1 MLRSLSADDPR
12 FKTVHFRDGL
22 NLLIAETTPLSRR
35 TESRNGAGKSS
46 VIELLHFLLGSDATK
61 HICTNKHLKDTTFR
75 LEMDWPGQTEPLRI
89 SRTGNSPR
97 RILLNPDIARSY
109 VELQGTNLVGWR
121 ELIDQDLFGLPT
133 EHRGV
138 SGRALLSYLIRRE
151 SIDGFIDPTRWT
163 SRAASSVDISTNLA
177 YLLGQDWQP
186 ADRHRDINKR
196 DSMRRELRKV
206 AKDPAWGSLVGN
218 AAELRG
224 RTLVVKADLERLSRQ
239 VREFHVVP
247 EYETLKQRADE
258 LTKSIQAMSNA
269 DIADQRNLEDV
280 ETALTSETDVD
291 IGYLRPV
298 FEEVEIMLPD
308 HVQHRFSEVQS
319 FHEAVI
325 RNRRHYRED
334 ELRETRERLQERKEK
349 RRVLGTEQQ
358 EILKQL
364 SEGGALESLEILHR
378 AVAAKEAELAAL
390 SQRIEA
396 LEDLEATTQDIKQAR
411 ADLVQ
416 KMSRDLVERR
426 QQEAEVSTLFLEY
439 VRRLYGSE
447 RSAYLTFVATETGL
461 RITPVIDHDA
471 SSGIGRMKIFCFDL
485 AMAVVAHRYGRA
497 PDFLVH
503 DGYLYD
509 GVDARQ
515 VAHALDLGAEVARD
529 ENMQY
534 IVTMTPTMWPR
545 PLHMDSTPTATPL
558 NLG

>member
-1 MLRSLSADDPR
+1 
-12 FKTVHFRDGL
+12 
-22 NLLIAETTPLSRR
+22 
-35 TESRNGAGKSS
+35 
-46 VIELLHFLLGSDATK
+46 
-61 HICTNKHLKDTTFR
+61 
-75 LEMDWPGQTEPLRI
+75 
-89 SRTGNSPR
+89 
-97 RILLNPDIARSY
+97 
-109 VELQGTNLVGWR
+109 
-121 ELIDQDLFGLPT
+121 
-133 EHRGV
+133 
-138 SGRALLSYLIRRE
+138 
-151 SIDGFIDPTRWT
+151 
-163 SRAASSVDISTNLA
+163 
-177 YLLGQDWQP
+177 
-186 ADRHRDINKR
+186 
-196 DSMRRELRKV
+196 
-206 AKDPAWGSLVGN
+206 
-218 AAELRG
+218 
-224 RTLVVKADLERLSRQ
+224 
-239 VREFHVVP
+239 
-247 EYETLKQRADE
+247 
-258 LTKSIQAMSNA
+258 MSNA

-334 ELRETRERLQERKEK
+334 ELRETRERLQER
-349 RRVLGTEQQ
+349 
-358 EILKQL
+358 KQL